1 MCVPAAGLASR
12 HAADPHSFHVAA
24 DAWHGHPQPWP
35 GCRARLP
42 HGSPRV
48 RQPTGVWLE
57 VSRLQQHSVS
67 TFESG
72 SLFLCSI
79 VINIIILIIK
89 NIQSNNKN
97 TILDLILIPVMTV
110 IIIISHFYRAGKI
123 MKNEC
128 TLTRL
133 LMSLNK
139 LKKKAEPIKY
149 I

>member
-1 MCVPAAGLASR
+1 M
-12 HAADPHSFHVAA
+12 
-24 DAWHGHPQPWP
+24 
-35 GCRARLP
+35 
-42 HGSPRV
+42 
-48 RQPTGVWLE
+48 
-57 VSRLQQHSVS
+57 SRLQQHSVS

-79 VINIIILIIK
+79 VINVILLIIK

-97 TILDLILIPVMTV
+97 TILDLILIPVLIV
-110 IIIISHFYRAGKI
+110 IIIISNFYRAGKI